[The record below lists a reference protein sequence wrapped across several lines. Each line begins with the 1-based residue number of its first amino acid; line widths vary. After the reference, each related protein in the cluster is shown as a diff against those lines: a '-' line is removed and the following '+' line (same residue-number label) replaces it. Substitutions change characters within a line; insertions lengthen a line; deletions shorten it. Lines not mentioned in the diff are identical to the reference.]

1 MSKDI
6 SIIIPVLNET
16 EIINQCLVHLA
27 EIIKPARCEIIV
39 VDGSPAGNTIQ
50 SIAGNRIK
58 KIISLPGRGIQMNAG
73 ARCATGRILLFLHAD
88 TLLPVKSIQHIL
100 WAVDHPGV
108 AAGAFDLGI
117 NSDRP
122 IFRITEKYVF
132 LRSRITKIPYG
143 DQAIFL
149 REKVFKAL
157 GGFAEIPIMED
168 IDLMQRLKRAG
179 YKIKFISEHVRTSP
193 RRYEKEGIFFGTIRN
208 ILLSALFYLGV
219 RPATL
224 KRFYK

>member
-16 EIINQCLVHLA
+16 EIINKCLMHLT
-27 EIIKPARCEIIV
+27 EIISSARCEIIV

-50 SIAGNRIK
+50 SITVSHIK

-73 ARCATGRILLFLHAD
+73 ARCATGKILLFLHAD

-100 WAVDHPGV
+100 WAVNHPGV

-117 NSDRP
+117 DSDKP

-132 LRSRITKIPYG
+132 LRSRITRIPYG

-149 REKVFKAL
+149 KEKVFVAL
-157 GGFAEIPIMED
+157 GGYREIPIMED
-168 IDLMQRLKRAG
+168 IDLMQRLKQAG
-179 YKIKFISEHVRTSP
+179 YKIKFISEPVRTSP
-193 RRYEKEGIFFGTIRN
+193 RRYEIEGILFGTVRN
-208 ILLSALFYLGV
+208 ILLSAMFYLGV
-219 RPATL
+219 CPATL

>member
-16 EIINQCLVHLA
+16 EIINQCLLHLA
-27 EIIKPARCEIIV
+27 EIIKSARCEIIV

-50 SIAGNRIK
+50 SIAVNRIK
-58 KIISLPGRGIQMNAG
+58 KIISLPGRGTQMNAG
-73 ARCATGRILLFLHAD
+73 ARCATGKILLFLHAD

-100 WAVDHPGV
+100 WTVDQPGIV
-108 AAGAFDLGI
+108 AGAFDLGI

-149 REKVFKAL
+149 REKAFKAL

-179 YKIKFISEHVRTSP
+179 YKIKFISKPVRTSP

-208 ILLSALFYLGV
+208 ILLSVLFYLGAC
-219 RPATL
+219 PATL
-224 KRFYK
+224 KKFYK